1 MSFRFNTTLVRR
13 VQPIYRRKSDFGFA
27 FFFVLSELRVCFI
40 VSKICCTL
48 LTFMAKRVFLFYKV
62 IFMISKEK
70 KDYAAE
76 LLKQKADEL
85 GRVPKKAD
93 FDPLEIS
100 HIKAYLGPWPRALEY
115 AGLKEPKAI
124 TEKPKKRNAGKAK
137 AQRLKGLKTLEKKRS
152 ED

>member
-1 MSFRFNTTLVRR
+1 
-13 VQPIYRRKSDFGFA
+13 
-27 FFFVLSELRVCFI
+27 
-40 VSKICCTL
+40 
-48 LTFMAKRVFLFYKV
+48 MAERVFLFYKV

-93 FDPLEIS
+93 FEPLEIS

-124 TEKPKKRNAGKAK
+124 TEKPKKRNAGKSK
-137 AQRLKGLKTLEKKRS
+137 AQRLMGLKKLEKQRS
-152 ED
+152 TDE

>member
-1 MSFRFNTTLVRR
+1 
-13 VQPIYRRKSDFGFA
+13 
-27 FFFVLSELRVCFI
+27 
-40 VSKICCTL
+40 
-48 LTFMAKRVFLFYKV
+48 MAERVFLFYKV

-124 TEKPKKRNAGKAK
+124 NEKTKKRNAGKAK